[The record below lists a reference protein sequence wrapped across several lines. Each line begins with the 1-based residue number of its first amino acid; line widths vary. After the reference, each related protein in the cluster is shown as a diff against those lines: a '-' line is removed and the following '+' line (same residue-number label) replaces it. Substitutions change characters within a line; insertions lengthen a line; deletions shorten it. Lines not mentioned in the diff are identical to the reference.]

1 MPTGWGEYGDAPFPG
16 LASVAHRRHKIA
28 HQIPEQTAAKTM
40 LTILGPKPAGCG
52 YCDGVSRR
60 NFLKI
65 GALGMGGL
73 ALPGLLQAEAASGIR
88 SAGNQ
93 HKAVIMVF
101 LPGGPSHQDMFDLKL
116 DAPAEIRGEFK
127 PIPTSVPGLQ
137 ICEHLPRVAQV
148 MDKCTIIR
156 SIVGMEDRHEA
167 FQTYTGRLNR
177 DQPPGGWP
185 SMGSLLAKLEGS
197 GDPAI
202 PAFVGLAPKMGHV
215 PWSDNGVAGYLGAAH
230 APFEIN
236 KGGGKDDMV
245 LNGITLDRLADRR
258 SLLASLD
265 GFRREVD
272 SSGQMSGLDAYT
284 QQAFGIL
291 TSSKLVAAL
300 DLKNED
306 PKLVER
312 YGKGDPRN
320 RDDGG
325 PKLME
330 HFLIARRLVEA
341 GARCVTLAFS
351 RWDHHGDNFGAL
363 RQDLPLLDQ
372 GLSALITDLHDR
384 GLNKD
389 VTVLVAGEFGRTPT
403 INKDGGRDHWPR
415 VNFAL
420 LAGGG
425 LKHGQVIGSTDR
437 LGGEAASRPTTFGE
451 VHATIYHA
459 LGLDVNKVTVP
470 DLTGRPQ
477 FLVDAGVQ
485 PMKELVG

>member
-1 MPTGWGEYGDAPFPG
+1 
-16 LASVAHRRHKIA
+16 
-28 HQIPEQTAAKTM
+28 M
-40 LTILGPKPAGCG
+40 LTLLGPKSSTSGF
-52 YCDGVSRR
+52 CDGLSRR
-60 NFLKI
+60 GFLRI
-65 GALGMGGL
+65 GSLGLGGI
-73 ALPGLLQAEAASGIR
+73 ALPQLLLAEAGAGIQSSGVR
-88 SAGNQ
+88 
-93 HKAVIMVF
+93 HKAVILIF
-101 LPGGPSHQDMFDLKL
+101 LPGGPSHQDMFDLKR
-116 DAPAEIRGEFK
+116 DAPAEIRGEFN
-127 PIPTSVPGLQ
+127 PIATSVPGIQ
-137 ICEHLPRVAQV
+137 ICEHLPRMAKV

-156 SIVGMEDRHEA
+156 SMVGMEDRHEA

-177 DQPPGGWP
+177 NQPPGGWP
-185 SMGSLLAKLEGS
+185 AMGSLLAKLQGS
-197 GDPAI
+197 GDPSI
-202 PAFVGLAPKMGHV
+202 PASIGLAPKMGH
-215 PWSDNGVAGYLGAAH
+215 PEWADSGPAGYLGSAYG
-230 APFEIN
+230 PFEIN

-245 LNGITLDRLADRR
+245 LNGITLDRLSDRR

-265 GFRREVD
+265 NFRRTVD
-272 SSGQMSGLDAYT
+272 TSGQMSGLDAYT

-291 TSSKLVAAL
+291 TSSRLVTAL
-300 DLKNED
+300 DIKNED
-306 PKLVER
+306 PKVVER
-312 YGKGDPRN
+312 YGKGDARN

-372 GLSALITDLHDR
+372 GLSALITDLHER
-384 GLNKD
+384 GLDRD
-389 VTVLVAGEFGRTPT
+389 VSVMVAGEFGRSPT

-415 VNFAL
+415 VSCAL

-437 LGGEAASRPTTFGE
+437 LGGEAISRPTTFGE
-451 VHATIYHA
+451 VHATLYHS

-477 FLVDAGVQ
+477 FLVDPGVQ
-485 PMKELVG
+485 PMKELIG